1 MDIYQPLFT
10 SSSEDSCILFLD
22 SISLFVARVAGPKR
36 GRGKGGRARA
46 AIEGLV
52 LGNSPNLCKVKILV
66 KIKAE
71 NVIVKRGNNLVS

>member
-1 MDIYQPLFT
+1 MDIYPPLFT
-10 SSSEDSCILFLD
+10 SPSGDSCILFLD

-52 LGNSPNLCKVKILV
+52 LGNSPNLCKVILV

-71 NVIVKRGNNLVS
+71 NVIVNRGNNLVS

>member
-1 MDIYQPLFT
+1 MDIYPPLFT
-10 SSSEDSCILFLD
+10 SSSGDSCILFLD

-36 GRGKGGRARA
+36 GGGKGGRARA

-52 LGNSPNLCKVKILV
+52 LGNSPNLCKVILV

-71 NVIVKRGNNLVS
+71 NVIVNRGNNLVS

>member
-1 MDIYQPLFT
+1 MDIYPPLFT
-10 SSSEDSCILFLD
+10 SPSRDSCILFLD

-52 LGNSPNLCKVKILV
+52 LGNSPNLCKVILV

-71 NVIVKRGNNLVS
+71 NVIVNRGNNLVS

>member
-1 MDIYQPLFT
+1 MDIYPPLFT

-22 SISLFVARVAGPKR
+22 SISLFVALVAGPKR

-52 LGNSPNLCKVKILV
+52 LGNSPNLCKVILV

-71 NVIVKRGNNLVS
+71 NVIVNRGNNLVS